1 MLKLKV
7 IAKIKALCQANRQLH
22 FGVTVQ
28 TKQGHDSAWR
38 DFSTTYCGGRIFG
51 RKANISLYRIVH
63 IHIMECHC

>member
-1 MLKLKV
+1 MLQLKV

-38 DFSTTYCGGRIFG
+38 DF
-51 RKANISLYRIVH
+51 IVGEEYLEERQ
-63 IHIMECHC
+63 I